1 MRSTIFG
8 FIFERKGGGGVQVLI
23 EIRVINPL
31 GNFVDDANWLEI

>member
-1 MRSTIFG
+1 MGSTIFG
-8 FIFERKGGGGVQVLI
+8 FIFERRGGGVQVLI